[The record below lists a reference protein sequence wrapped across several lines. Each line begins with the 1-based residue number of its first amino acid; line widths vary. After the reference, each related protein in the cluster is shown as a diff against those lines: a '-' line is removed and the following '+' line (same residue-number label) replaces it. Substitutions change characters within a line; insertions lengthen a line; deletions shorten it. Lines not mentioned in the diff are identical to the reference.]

1 MVTFIVRRIIAGFF
15 IVLGASFIAYMLTS
29 FAGDPLASA
38 LGISD
43 PTARQQRI
51 RYVTDA
57 LNLDQP
63 RIIRYWEWLKGI
75 GKCFVGSCN
84 FGNYTAPGTTG
95 SVNDNLG
102 KYLGVSLKLVT
113 AATVLAIFLGITIG
127 IVTALRQYS
136 GFDYAVTFMTFL
148 FFSLPVFWVGI
159 LLKDLVAIKFNNFV
173 QQPDGPTFTLT
184 WILIIAVFFGLVSYS
199 LLRGSFLR
207 RLGIAALVALVF
219 GLLTWYI
226 SASHWLLDPKLGI
239 FVFGV
244 LAIAIAFGIT
254 TLTAGV
260 QNKRALYTALTTAV
274 IGIIVYYP
282 VQIFVKYDMTFGR
295 LLILLVIAIL
305 VGVVSGYAFGGDD
318 RGLNARTGAFTAL
331 FVSIVFFIDRSMLA
345 WKQYSSLTF
354 GRPLSTIGDSTPN
367 IKGDFW
373 TGVNDTFSHLLLPTI
388 TLMLISLAG
397 HSRYARASMLEVL
410 NQDYIRTARAKG
422 LTERTVI
429 MRHAFRNALIPM
441 TTIVAFDIGGLL
453 GGAVL
458 TETVFQWR
466 SLGFMF
472 QQGLSNFDVNPV
484 MAVFLVTAVV
494 AVIFNMV
501 ADIAYGFL
509 DPRIRVT
516 SS

>member
-29 FAGDPLASA
+29 FAGNPLESA

-43 PTARQQRI
+43 PTARSQRI

-75 GKCFVGSCN
+75 GGCFVGKCD

-102 KYLGVSLKLVT
+102 TYLGVSLKLVS

-159 LLKDLVAIKFNNFV
+159 LLKDMVAIKFNNFV
-173 QQPDGPTFTLT
+173 QQPEGPTFTLT
-184 WILIIAVFFGLVSYS
+184 WMLIIAVFFGLVAFS
-199 LLRGSFLR
+199 LLRGVFLR

-219 GLLTWYI
+219 GLLTWYV
-226 SASHWLLDPKLGI
+226 SASKWLLDPGFGI
-239 FVFGV
+239 VIVGI
-244 LAIAIAFGIT
+244 LAIALAFGVT

-260 QNKRALYTALTTAV
+260 ANKRALYSALTTAV
-274 IGIIVYYP
+274 IGIATYYP
-282 VQIFVKYDMTFGR
+282 VLIFVREDMSFLK
-295 LLILLVIAIL
+295 LLMLLAIAIV
-305 VGVVSGYAFGGDD
+305 VGIVVGYAFGGDD
-318 RGLNARTGAFTAL
+318 RGLNARTGAITA
-331 FVSIVFFIDRSMLA
+331 FAVAVVIFIDRSMIA
-345 WKQYSSLTF
+345 WKSYSQLTF

-367 IKGDFW
+367 LKGDFW
-373 TGVNDTFSHLLLPTI
+373 IHVNDTFSHLLLPTI

-458 TETVFQWR
+458 TETVFGWR
-466 SLGFMF
+466 SLGYMF
-472 QQGLSNFDVNPV
+472 QQGLTNFDVNPV
-484 MAVFLVTAVV
+484 MAVFLVTAIV